1 MNLFLNNL
9 AEIKISYS
17 TKVPAKDRPSV
28 SSSRDAEKLL
38 RLIYT
43 DIEYR
48 ESFYILLLNRA
59 NRVLGFKKISEGG
72 ITGTITDVRMILQA
86 ALKANACA
94 FICCCHNHPSGNLKP
109 SEVDLKITKK
119 IKEAASIMD
128 IAVLDHLI
136 LSEESYFSFADEN
149 LM

>member
-17 TKVPAKDRPSV
+17 SKVPSKDRPAV
-28 SSSRDAEKLL
+28 SCSRDAEKLF

-72 ITGTITDVRMILQA
+72 ITGTITDVRMVLQA

-109 SEVDLKITKK
+109 SEADLKITKK

-136 LSEESYFSFADEN
+136 LSKDSYFSFADEN

>member
-28 SSSRDAEKLL
+28 SCSRDAEKLF
-38 RLIYT
+38 RLIFT

-59 NRVLGFKKISEGG
+59 NRVLGFKKVSEGG
-72 ITGTITDVRMILQA
+72 ITGTITDVRMVLQA
-86 ALKANACA
+86 ALKASACA
-94 FICCCHNHPSGNLKP
+94 FICAHNHPSGNLKP
-109 SEVDLKITKK
+109 SEADLKITKK

>member
-17 TKVPAKDRPSV
+17 SKVPAKDRPAV
-28 SSSRDAEKLL
+28 SCSRDAEKLF

-72 ITGTITDVRMILQA
+72 ITGTITDVRMVLQA

-109 SEVDLKITKK
+109 SEADLKITKK

-136 LSEESYFSFADEN
+136 LSKESYFSFADEN
-149 LM
+149 LI